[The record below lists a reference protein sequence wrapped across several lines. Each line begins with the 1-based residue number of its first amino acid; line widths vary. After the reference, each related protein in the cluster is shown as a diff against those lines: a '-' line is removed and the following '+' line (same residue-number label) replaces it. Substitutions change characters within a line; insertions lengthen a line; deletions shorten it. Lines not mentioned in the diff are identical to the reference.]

1 MSNYHKS
8 VLLQEAIDGLNV
20 CPGLKYIDATL
31 GGGGHSLAIIERGG
45 IVLGLDV
52 DQDSIDYVQENFKF
66 EILNLKLKVARG
78 NFRDIDRLAKENGFE
93 KVAGILFDLGLSSH
107 QIDSSERGFSY
118 LLSGPL
124 DMRMDQRLGVK
135 AKDLLNA
142 LGKRELYEIF
152 KKFGEAHNAHAISE
166 HIISARRVAPFETTN
181 DLIEILMGLY
191 GFNNITD
198 FAKAKSGKKIF
209 QALRIA
215 VNDELGS
222 LEEAL
227 PKALGL
233 LEKNGRIVTI
243 TFHSLEDKIVKKAFV
258 KFEKEGKGKI
268 ITKKPILPTEREIKT
283 NKRSKSA
290 KLRIFERS

>member
-1 MSNYHKS
+1 MNDYHKS
-8 VLLQEAIDGLNV
+8 VLLQKAINGLNV
-20 CPGLKYIDATL
+20 CPGLRYIDATL
-31 GGGGHSLAIIERGG
+31 GGGGHSLAIIDRGG
-45 IVLGLDV
+45 VVLGI
-52 DQDSIDYVQENFKF
+52 DQDEEAIEFVNENQKSK
-66 EILNLKLKVARG
+66 IKNQKLKLARG
-78 NFRDIDRLAKENGFE
+78 NFREIDRIAKESGFR
-93 KVAGILFDLGLSSH
+93 KASGILFDLGLSSH
-107 QIDSSERGFSY
+107 QIDESNRGFSY
-118 LLSGPL
+118 LKSGPL

-152 KKFGEAHNAHAISE
+152 KKLGEEHNAHTISE

-181 DLIEILMGLY
+181 DLTGILMEAY

-198 FAKAKSGKKIF
+198 FAKAKSCKKVF
-209 QALRIA
+209 QALRIS

-222 LEEAL
+222 LQEAL

-233 LEKNGRIVTI
+233 LEKNGRIVII
-243 TFHSLEDKIVKKAFV
+243 TFHSLEDRIVKRAFM

-268 ITKKPILPTEREIKT
+268 ITKKPILPTEEETRV

-290 KLRIFERS
+290 KLRIFERN